1 MKIQQIT
8 KVLIVAASITCVSY
22 TAHAQSAGVRA
33 VSRSTAA
40 QSAAEQVR
48 RDANGIHCR
57 RVRPYVTGNRTP
69 ALEDHSHQMWC
80 KHGGTKKVTFH

>member
-1 MKIQQIT
+1 MKIQQIS

-22 TAHAQSAGVRA
+22 TVHAQSAGIRA
-33 VSRSTAA
+33 VSRSTAV

-48 RDANGIHCR
+48 KDANGIHCR
-57 RVRPYVTGNRTP
+57 HVHPYVTGNQTP

-80 KHGGTKKVTFH
+80 KHGGTRKVTFH